1 MEKPIIQKN
10 KIYHDDCYKL
20 IKEIP
25 DNSIDLIVTDPP
37 YKFENQGWG
46 FYAKNKSTQRTY
58 LDSLKKLGCCDFEPE
73 EFLNNLKPKRIKR
86 LLWWLKARLL
96 ERTKIYCRAF

>member
-1 MEKPIIQKN
+1 MEYDYIECG
-10 KIYHDDCYKL
+10 DCLELLKS
-20 IKEIP
+20 IP

-37 YKFENQGWG
+37 YKFENQGGG

-73 EFLNNLKPKRIKR
+73 EFLNNLKPKNEKILWIF
-86 LLWWLKARLL
+86 LL
-96 ERTKIYCRAF
+96 